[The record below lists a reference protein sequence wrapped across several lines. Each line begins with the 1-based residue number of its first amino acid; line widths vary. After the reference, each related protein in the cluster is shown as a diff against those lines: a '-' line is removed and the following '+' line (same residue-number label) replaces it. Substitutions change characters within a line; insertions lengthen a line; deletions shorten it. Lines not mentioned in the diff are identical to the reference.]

1 MSGKYHHILFG
12 ISVGLLTSVSSGAGA
27 SQPAPSVL
35 SINLCADQMVMLLA
49 EPAQIKALSTL
60 SRDKAGS
67 FYYQQAKDYPLA
79 DARAEDILPRKPD
92 MVLTGPY
99 TPRHTLALLAELELD
114 VKSLEIAN
122 SVEAMLSNIRLVG
135 EFLQQQER
143 AAAVIYSLQSDLA
156 NIESRRLELD
166 DAMRKAGRSRP
177 KAAVYDANGYTVG
190 EASMRGSLMAL
201 AGWHNVASDKGIEAY
216 GVMSLEDLIQLSPD
230 ALIESPY
237 SEGTY
242 SRGQA
247 LTEHPALR
255 QSGLDPLILS
265 LPSNQTICAGPWS
278 VGLVEQLLDA
288 RQSLE

>member
-1 MSGKYHHILFG
+1 MSGKFHHYFFG
-12 ISVGLLTSVSSGAGA
+12 ISVGILTLVSSGAGA

-49 EPAQIKALSTL
+49 EPAQIKALSML
-60 SRDKAGS
+60 SHDKAGS
-67 FYYQQAKDYPLA
+67 FYQQQAKEYPVA
-79 DARAEDILPRKPD
+79 DARAEDILPRNPD
-92 MVLTGPY
+92 IVLTGPF

-122 SVEAMLSNIRLVG
+122 SVEAMLENIRLVG
-135 EFLQQQER
+135 EFLQQEER
-143 AAAVIYSLQSDLA
+143 AASVISSLQNDLA
-156 NIESRRLELD
+156 KIETRRLELD
-166 DAMRKAGRSRP
+166 EAMLKAGKKHP

-190 EASMRGSLMAL
+190 ASSMRGSIMSL
-201 AGWHNVASDKGIEAY
+201 AGWHNVATDKGIEAY
-216 GVMSLEDLIQLSPD
+216 GVMSLEDLIHLSPD

-242 SRGQA
+242 SRGQV

-278 VGLVEQLLDA
+278 VGLIEQLLDA

>member
-1 MSGKYHHILFG
+1 MTGKFVHSLVGFT
-12 ISVGLLTSVSSGAGA
+12 VGLLAIANSGAGA

-49 EPAQIKALSTL
+49 EPSQIKALSML
-60 SRDKAGS
+60 SHDKAGS
-67 FYYQQAKDYPLA
+67 FYHQEAKDYPRA

-99 TPRHTLALLAELELD
+99 TPRHTLALLAELELE

-122 SVEAMLSNIRLVG
+122 SVEAMLENIRLVG
-135 EFLQQQER
+135 EFLQQQEK
-143 AAAVIYSLQSDLA
+143 AESVINSLKSDLA
-156 NIESRRLELD
+156 NIETRRLELD
-166 DAMRKAGRSRP
+166 DAMHKASKSRP

-190 EASMRGSLMAL
+190 AASMRGSIMSL

-216 GVMSLEDLIQLSPD
+216 GVISLEDLIHLAPD

-242 SRGQA
+242 SRGQV

-278 VGLVEQLLDA
+278 VGLVEKLLDA

>member
-1 MSGKYHHILFG
+1 MSGSFRRILLG
-12 ISVGLLTSVSSGAGA
+12 VSVGLISTMSAGAGA
-27 SQPAPSVL
+27 SEPAPSVL

-49 EPAQIKALSTL
+49 EPSQIKALSVL
-60 SRDKAGS
+60 SHDKAGS
-67 FYYQQAKDYPLA
+67 YYHQQAKDYPLA
-79 DARAEDILPRKPD
+79 DARAEDILPRSPD

-99 TPRHTLALLAELELD
+99 TPRHTLALLAELGLN

-122 SVEAMLSNIRLVG
+122 SIEAMMDNIELVG
-135 EFLQQQER
+135 EFLHQQDK
-143 AAAVIYSLQSDLA
+143 AASVIASL
-156 NIESRRLELD
+156 ESRLVAIENRVKELD
-166 DAMRKAGRSRP
+166 ATMRIEGRNRP

-190 EASMRGSLMAL
+190 ESSMRGSIMSA
-201 AGWHNVASDKGIEAY
+201 AGWHNVATDKNIQSY
-216 GVMSLEDLIQLSPD
+216 GVMNLEDLIHLSPD

-242 SRGQA
+242 SRGQV

-278 VGLVEQLLDA
+278 VGLVEQLLEA
-288 RQSLE
+288 RLLLD